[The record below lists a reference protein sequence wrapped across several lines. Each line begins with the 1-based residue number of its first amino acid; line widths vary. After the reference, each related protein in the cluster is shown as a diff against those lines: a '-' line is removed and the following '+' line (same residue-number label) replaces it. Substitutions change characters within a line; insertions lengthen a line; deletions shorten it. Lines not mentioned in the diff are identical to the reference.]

1 LLRGLIWLVLILGA
15 GLVTAPFLLSSLATD
30 ERGVTIPGHVF
41 AKSETISTHY
51 STWTRTAEITFRY
64 EPPDGAGDQF
74 YKATPA
80 LAVYD
85 ALRIGDTVKLHYLR
99 RADVP
104 AVPGAA
110 VLHELH
116 ALPMVRLADQ
126 RTFSNLQRSVSGKA
140 GSMIGLAAGMIVG
153 LVILKKTGSPAF
165 KWAFGV
171 AVAAG
176 LLLLFFYDFPKPTPT
191 PINGLRRSQAR
202 VKSIDHIN
210 KIFAGT
216 HSRGMFAEQPADVV
230 ALEFVP
236 AGRAE
241 PVVAVDLIDSGS
253 VAGLKETA
261 PLAITYEAGDPR
273 IAHIDSGKRTFVS
286 KNLAGMVV
294 EGLLSLGVLIACVAG
309 ANWMGSAF
317 NRLVA
322 SRTRVP

>member
-1 LLRGLIWLVLILGA
+1 MLRGLIWLIFILGT

-51 STWTRTAEITFRY
+51 SSWTRTAEVTFRY

-74 YKATPA
+74 YKATPG
-80 LAVYD
+80 LGVYD
-85 ALRIGDTVKLHYLR
+85 ALRVGDVVKLHYLR
-99 RADVP
+99 RVDVP
-104 AVPGAA
+104 AVPGAT
-110 VLHELH
+110 VLHQLH

-126 RTFSNLQRSVSGKA
+126 RTFSNVQRSLSGTT
-140 GSMIGLAAGMIVG
+140 GSMIGLAAGIIVG
-153 LVILKKTGSPAF
+153 LVILKKSGSPAF
-165 KWAFGV
+165 KWALGA

-176 LLLLFFYDFPKPTPT
+176 LLLAFFYDFPRPTPE
-191 PINGLRRSQAR
+191 PMASVRRSQAR

-210 KIFAGT
+210 KVFAGT
-216 HSRGMFAEQPADVV
+216 HARGMFAEQPADVV

-261 PLAITYEAGDPR
+261 PVVVTYEAGNPR
-273 IAHIDSGKRTFVS
+273 IAHIDSGARTFVS

-294 EGLLSLGVLIACVAG
+294 QGLLSLGVLIACVAG